1 MRSCK
6 VADSQ
11 DLLCLWLEEAI
22 CKTPSE
28 WKADQVVDFKNF
40 ILGTADMKNKLVVR
54 DSYVKMKDEIVKWLS
69 NRDLPTG
76 LFVVTG
82 TPGTGKSVFLAFVA
96 ANFAEENKRP
106 IVIQRG
112 KEWWSRPVGGKVTFH
127 GKSEPLQLL
136 KQPET
141 LLLADPIGG
150 ENEATVE
157 YRAQGCTIVF
167 TSPSHTSYHSAWSQ
181 LQVHST
187 KRFMPI
193 WKAAEVWKHAAA
205 LFEGAELDQAN
216 VQDAYAKVGG
226 CVRWLQ
232 RVLVKKQEATQVV
245 AEYITCRDVHHL
257 SAVVKQA
264 VSTPDNMVDSNDSRM
279 SYMFHIDSAA
289 DFSRKNMKM
298 TFVDSEAAVDALTQ
312 KLKLHEQAQR
322 LEFINTFMADGFM
335 GSLVGNFFEKHVK
348 DKLTADGEVKLP

>member
-1 MRSCK
+1 M
-6 VADSQ
+6 
-11 DLLCLWLEEAI
+11 
-22 CKTPSE
+22 
-28 WKADQVVDFKNF
+28 
-40 ILGTADMKNKLVVR
+40 
-54 DSYVKMKDEIVKWLS
+54 
-69 NRDLPTG
+69 
-76 LFVVTG
+76 
-82 TPGTGKSVFLAFVA
+82 
-96 ANFAEENKRP
+96 
-106 IVIQRG
+106 
-112 KEWWSRPVGGKVTFH
+112 TFH

-150 ENEATVE
+150 ENKATVE

-216 VQDAYAKVGG
+216 VEDAYAKVGG

-245 AEYITCRDVHHL
+245 AEYITCRNVEHL
-257 SAVVKQA
+257 STIVQQA
-264 VSTPDNMVDSNDSRM
+264 VSTPDNMVNPSDSRM
-279 SYMFHIDSAA
+279 SYMFHIDSEA
-289 DFSRKNMKM
+289 DFTRTTMTMK
-298 TFVDSEAAVDALTQ
+298 FVDSEVAVAALTE
-312 KLKLHEQAQR
+312 KLKLH
-322 LEFINTFMADGFM
+322 
-335 GSLVGNFFEKHVK
+335 
-348 DKLTADGEVKLP
+348 